1 VRSNESAHVFASL
14 VRGCARAC
22 VGVGARTRAS
32 VLVAV
37 RACVV
42 GARTREVGGTFEE
55 IASQALDPQ
64 DLHIEN
70 ATWAHSMI
78 ATCSIIQCWSTDL
91 ALERAQ
97 LTHEAPG
104 VVPTPQE
111 LQDDHLRSAAIRL

>member
-1 VRSNESAHVFASL
+1 MNPRTSSHHWCVAVRVRASVS
-14 VRGCARAC
+14 VRARVRRCWWLC
-22 VGVGARTRAS
+22 VVVGARTRA
-32 VLVAV
+32 
-37 RACVV
+37 V
-42 GARTREVGGTFEE
+42 GVTFEE

-78 ATCSIIQCWSTDL
+78 ATCSILQCWSTDL

-104 VVPTPQE
+104 IVPTPQE

>member
-1 VRSNESAHVFASL
+1 VRSNESAHVCL
-14 VRGCARAC
+14 RINWC
-22 VGVGARTRAS
+22 
-32 VLVAV
+32 VAV

-78 ATCSIIQCWSTDL
+78 ATCSILQCWSTDL

-104 VVPTPQE
+104 IVPTPQE